1 MIFLVTAE
9 GVVAVDAPPTIGNN
23 ILRAIATVT
32 KAQVTHAIYS
42 HHHAD
47 HTGAM
52 VLYKGARLYA
62 QSDVAGLL
70 RQTRD
75 PNRPLP
81 QVTFDDKLTVTA
93 GEDRIELAYHG
104 PNHSPGN
111 IFTYLPAQR
120 VLMLVD
126 VVFPGWV
133 PFAYLAESQNI
144 PGWLEAPAQA
154 LGYPFHTFVG
164 GHLTRLGTRDDV
176 TIQQEY
182 VADLKA
188 AAANAIGTFNVETV
202 YESVDAINPWA
213 IFRGYLDGVAAQA
226 SDAVVPAG
234 PTSSAAPM
242 STPRPTPTSSSS
254 RCGSTTGNSARSVS
268 IPRTVSSSQPAAG
281 LAAGPIGGFNR
292 SWALSNSEHCLV
304 GGPERSWVTWS
315 GGVARE
321 AVTVFRHGRGCR
333 WAWRDPPSLLTRP
346 ARGRSGGSSHG
357 PILWPGSCHTCASS
371 RPRTFCVLPQD
382 STRARYRVRE
392 ITICRTVPYPAG
404 LDAEF
409 FPAGDWRSILVVK
422 IGHPGESPW
431 FDRLPRLDYEEAV
444 RHA

>member
-1 MIFLVTAE
+1 MTPPTPEPGSSHARRPLTRRTLMASAGLTAAAVPAAALLGQPAAAAATAATVTGCPPTTAPVPPPAKGPAIPKSGYLVEEIAERTYWLTDGLYQMIFLVTAE

-23 ILRAIATVT
+23 ILRAIASVT
-32 KAQVTHAIYS
+32 KARVTHAIYS

-52 VLYKGARLYA
+52 VLYDGARLYA
-62 QSDVAGLL
+62 QREVAGLL
-70 RQTRD
+70 RQAGD

-81 QVTFDDKLTVTA
+81 DVTFEDRLTITA

-154 LGYPFHTFVG
+154 LRYPFQTFIG

-176 TIQQEY
+176 TIQQQY
-182 VADLKA
+182 VAELKA
-188 AAANAIGTFNVETV
+188 AAANAIDTFNIDTV
-202 YESVDAINPWA
+202 YESVDDTNPWA

-226 SDAVVPAG
+226 AARSSPAG
-234 PTSSAAPM
+234 STSSAVPT

-254 RCGSTTGNSARSVS
+254 RCGSTTGTSVRSAS
-268 IPRTVSSSQPAAG
+268 IPRPA
-281 LAAGPIGGFNR
+281 
-292 SWALSNSEHCLV
+292 C
-304 GGPERSWVTWS
+304 
-315 GGVARE
+315 
-321 AVTVFRHGRGCR
+321 
-333 WAWRDPPSLLTRP
+333 LTRP
-346 ARGRSGGSSHG
+346 V
-357 PILWPGSCHTCASS
+357 PPGQ
-371 RPRTFCVLPQD
+371 R
-382 STRARYRVRE
+382 
-392 ITICRTVPYPAG
+392 
-404 LDAEF
+404 
-409 FPAGDWRSILVVK
+409 
-422 IGHPGESPW
+422 HPGQRRY
-431 FDRLPRLDYEEAV
+431 FAARANKLGRC
-444 RHA
+444 RRN

>member
-1 MIFLVTAE
+1 LTRRNLLATTGLAAAVVSAAPFLGRGAAALASVDPTCPPGTTAPVPPPAKGPAIPKSGYLVEEIADRVYWLTDGLYQMIFLVTAE
-9 GVVAVDAPPTIGNN
+9 GVVAIDAPPTIGRN

-32 KAQVTHAIYS
+32 RSHVTHAVYS

-52 VLYKGARLYA
+52 VLYSEARFYA
-62 QSDVAGLL
+62 QREVAGLL
-70 RQTRD
+70 RQAKD

-81 QVTFDDKLTVTA
+81 DVTFDERLTVRA

-111 IFTYLPAQR
+111 IFTYLPDHR

-188 AAANAIGTFNVETV
+188 AAADAIGTFNVETV
-202 YESVDAINPWA
+202 YASVDTANPWA
-213 IFRGYLDGVAAQA
+213 IFRGYLDGAAAQA
-226 SDAVVPAG
+226 SDAVVPRWTGKLGGADVYTPANAYQLVESLRIDYGQLG
-234 PTSSAAPM
+234 PFGI
-242 STPRPTPTSSSS
+242 RP
-254 RCGSTTGNSARSVS
+254 
-268 IPRTVSSSQPAAG
+268 
-281 LAAGPIGGFNR
+281 
-292 SWALSNSEHCLV
+292 
-304 GGPERSWVTWS
+304 
-315 GGVARE
+315 
-321 AVTVFRHGRGCR
+321 
-333 WAWRDPPSLLTRP
+333 
-346 ARGRSGGSSHG
+346 
-357 PILWPGSCHTCASS
+357 
-371 RPRTFCVLPQD
+371 
-382 STRARYRVRE
+382 
-392 ITICRTVPYPAG
+392 
-404 LDAEF
+404 
-409 FPAGDWRSILVVK
+409 
-422 IGHPGESPW
+422 
-431 FDRLPRLDYEEAV
+431 
-444 RHA
+444 